1 MMRWLATN
9 LRTFGLAFVLAL
21 AVWVSA
27 VTAADPDEVNTYPQ
41 PIPVEIV
48 GQDSSLILTGNYARQ
63 IEVILRAPRSVWE
76 QLIADTSSVRAVI
89 DLSGLG
95 AGDHSVPIQVQI
107 GAQPVR
113 LIAVTPAE
121 ISLTLEPLV
130 TVSQPIS
137 LVINGE
143 PAIGYQAGTPELTPT
158 EVVISGPASLAQN
171 VQTVRISIN
180 MNNTRED
187 IDQTAPLQVL
197 DRNNRAISG
206 LTITPETA
214 KVTIPVS
221 QQGGYRDVAVKV
233 VVEGQVASG
242 YRLNSISV
250 FPPVVTLF
258 SSDPQLVSAQPG
270 FVETAPLDLNDAKND
285 LVTRLDLTLPDGISV
300 VGEQSVLVEVAID
313 AIEGSLTLS
322 DKPIEVVGL
331 GDGLSAEV
339 SPLTVDVIL
348 SGPLPLLETLTAQ
361 DVRVVVDVTD
371 LSSGTYQLTPTVEF
385 LIAGIR
391 VETLLP
397 ATVQVT
403 IIFGTPTPNP

>member
-9 LRTFGLAFVLAL
+9 LRTFGLAFALAL

-41 PIPVEIV
+41 PINLDIV
-48 GQDSSLILTGNYARQ
+48 GQDSSLILTGNYAEQ
-63 IEVILRAPRSVWE
+63 IELTLRAPRSVWE
-76 QLIADTSSVRAVI
+76 QLIADPNSIRAVI

-95 AGDHSVPIQVQI
+95 AGDHSVPVQVQI

-113 LIAVTPAE
+113 LISIAPTE
-121 ISLTLEPLV
+121 ITLTLERLV
-130 TVSQPIS
+130 TINMPIS
-137 LVINGE
+137 LIVNGE
-143 PAIGYQAGTPELTPT
+143 PAIGYQAGAPELTPAT
-158 EVVISGPASLAQN
+158 VTISGPETLVQT
-171 VQTVRISIN
+171 VQTVRMSVN
-180 MNNTRED
+180 MNNTRES
-187 IDQTAPLQVL
+187 IDQTATLQIL

-206 LTITPETA
+206 LTISPDTA
-214 KVTIPVS
+214 AVAIPVS

-258 SSDPQLVSAQPG
+258 SSDPQLVNAQPG

-285 LVTRLDLTLPDGISV
+285 LVTRLDLTLPEGISV

-313 AIEGSLTLS
+313 AIEGSLTLA
-322 DKPIEVVGL
+322 DQPIETVGL
-331 GDGLSAEV
+331 AEGLSAGT
-339 SPLTVDVIL
+339 SPLTVTVIL

-361 DVRVVVDVTD
+361 DVRVIVDVTD
-371 LSSGTYQLTPTVEF
+371 LQPGTYQLTPSVEF
-385 LIAGIR
+385 LITGIR
-391 VETLLP
+391 VETILP
-397 ATVQVT
+397 ASVQVT
-403 IIFGTPTPNP
+403 ISVGTPTPNP

>member
-197 DRNNRAISG
+197 GRNNRAISG

>member
-1 MMRWLATN
+1 MMRWLGTN
-9 LRTFGLAFVLAL
+9 LRTFSLAFVLAL

-41 PIPVEIV
+41 PVKVEIV
-48 GQDSSLILTGNYARQ
+48 GQDSSLILTGNYAQ
-63 IEVILRAPRSVWE
+63 QVDVTLRAPRSVWE
-76 QLIADTSSVRAVI
+76 RLIADPNSVRAVI

-95 AGDHSVPIQVQI
+95 AGNHSVPVQVQI
-107 GAQPVR
+107 GAQPAR
-113 LIAVTPAE
+113 LIAVSPAE
-121 ISLTLEPLV
+121 TSLTLEPLV
-130 TVSQPIS
+130 TISQPIS
-137 LVINGE
+137 LIVNGE

-158 EVVISGPASLAQN
+158 EVVISGPASLVQN
-171 VQTVRISIN
+171 VQTVRMSVN
-180 MNNTRED
+180 MNNTRES
-187 IDQTAPLQVL
+187 IAQTVALQVL

-206 LTITPETA
+206 LTINPDSA

-258 SSDPQLVSAQPG
+258 SSDPQLVNAQPG

-300 VGEQSVLVEVAID
+300 VGEQSVLVEVAIA

-322 DKPIEVVGL
+322 DKPIEVIGL
-331 GDGLSAEV
+331 ADGLSAEV

-361 DVRVVVDVTD
+361 DVHVVVDVAD

-385 LIAGIR
+385 LITGIR

-403 IIFGTPTPNP
+403 IVFGTPTPNP

>member
-1 MMRWLATN
+1 MMRWLGTN
-9 LRTFGLAFVLAL
+9 LRTFSLAFVLAL

-41 PIPVEIV
+41 PVKVEIV
-48 GQDSSLILTGNYARQ
+48 GQDSSLILTGNYAQ
-63 IEVILRAPRSVWE
+63 QVDVTLRAPRSVWE
-76 QLIADTSSVRAVI
+76 RLIADPNSVRAVI

-95 AGDHSVPIQVQI
+95 AGNHSVPVQVQI
-107 GAQPVR
+107 GAQPAR
-113 LIAVTPAE
+113 LIAVSPAE
-121 ISLTLEPLV
+121 TSLTLEPLV
-130 TVSQPIS
+130 TISQPIS
-137 LVINGE
+137 LIVNGE

-158 EVVISGPASLAQN
+158 EVVISGPASLVQN
-171 VQTVRISIN
+171 VQTVRMSVN
-180 MNNTRED
+180 MNNTRES
-187 IDQTAPLQVL
+187 IAQTVALQVL

-206 LTITPETA
+206 LTINPDSA

-258 SSDPQLVSAQPG
+258 SSDPQLVNAQPG

-300 VGEQSVLVEVAID
+300 VGERSVLVEVAIA

-322 DKPIEVVGL
+322 DKPIEVIGL
-331 GDGLSAEV
+331 ADGLSAEV

-361 DVRVVVDVTD
+361 DVHVVVDVAD

-385 LIAGIR
+385 LITGIR

-403 IIFGTPTPNP
+403 IVFGTPTPNP

>member
-1 MMRWLATN
+1 MMRWLGTN
-9 LRTFGLAFVLAL
+9 LRTFSLAFVLAL

-41 PIPVEIV
+41 PVRVEIV
-48 GQDSSLILTGNYARQ
+48 GQDSSLILTGNYAQ
-63 IEVILRAPRSVWE
+63 QVEVTLRAPRSVWE
-76 QLIADTSSVRAVI
+76 RLIADPNSVRAVI

-95 AGDHSVPIQVQI
+95 AGDHSVPVQVQI
-107 GAQPVR
+107 GVQPVR
-113 LIAVTPAE
+113 LIAVSPVET
-121 ISLTLEPLV
+121 SLTLEPLV
-130 TVSQPIS
+130 TVNQPIS
-137 LVINGE
+137 LIINGE

-158 EVVISGPASLAQN
+158 EVVISGPASLVQN
-171 VQTVRISIN
+171 VQTVRMSVN
-180 MNNTRED
+180 MNNTRES
-187 IDQTAPLQVL
+187 IDQTVALQVL

-206 LTITPETA
+206 LTINPDTA

-258 SSDPQLVSAQPG
+258 SSDPQLVNAQPG

-322 DKPIEVVGL
+322 DKPIEVIGL
-331 GDGLSAEV
+331 ADGLSAEV

-361 DVRVVVDVTD
+361 DVHVVVDVTD

-385 LIAGIR
+385 LITGIR

-403 IIFGTPTPNP
+403 IVFGTPTPNP